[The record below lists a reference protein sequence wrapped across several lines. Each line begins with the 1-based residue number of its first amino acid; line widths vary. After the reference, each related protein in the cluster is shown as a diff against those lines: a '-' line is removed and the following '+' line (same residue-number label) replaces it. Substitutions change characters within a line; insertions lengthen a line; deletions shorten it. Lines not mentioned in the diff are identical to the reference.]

1 MMRQRAS
8 LRYAFCASIRRL
20 RSFCGKGKAALAM
33 GLPHPTLPFQ
43 RGGRNKGMS
52 LTKRRQKGNAA
63 LAIKPCARKVAFR
76 CAPQFADTS
85 AYGGK
90 VNVQG
95 AKMKALKI
103 PAQRKTSRSQP
114 KGCRGGV
121 LLPIT
126 AKIFAFAKRF
136 AGNRYQSL
144 AQAGLPC
151 AARLNLPTLRLG
163 GKIEFAR
170 AKICKPLKSRKERK
184 RGSVSPQGVPCPSC
198 LSPSRNLSEPLLG
211 EIRELFHCF
220 KTALLTSFTSFAT
233 LSFTRMSSAIL
244 SRA

>member
-1 MMRQRAS
+1 MPSAARLNLPI
-8 LRYAFCASIRRL
+8 LRL
-20 RSFCGKGKAALAM
+20 M
-33 GLPHPTLPFQ
+33 
-43 RGGRNKGMS
+43 
-52 LTKRRQKGNAA
+52 
-63 LAIKPCARKVAFR
+63 
-76 CAPQFADTS
+76 
-85 AYGGK
+85 GGK

-114 KGCRGGV
+114 KACRGGV

-198 LSPSRNLSEPLLG
+198 LSNHGKDFCLCKKICVNKL
-211 EIRELFHCF
+211 
-220 KTALLTSFTSFAT
+220 
-233 LSFTRMSSAIL
+233 
-244 SRA
+244 

>member
-8 LRYAFCASIRRL
+8 LRYAFCASICRL
-20 RSFCGKGKAALAM
+20 CSFCGKTCDRAINTSASRVALRS
-33 GLPHPTLPFQ
+33 GTLFRIPALL
-43 RGGRNKGMS
+43 RKGE
-52 LTKRRQKGNAA
+52 AA

-103 PAQRKTSRSQP
+103 PAQRKTSRSQL
-114 KGCRGGV
+114 KACRGGV